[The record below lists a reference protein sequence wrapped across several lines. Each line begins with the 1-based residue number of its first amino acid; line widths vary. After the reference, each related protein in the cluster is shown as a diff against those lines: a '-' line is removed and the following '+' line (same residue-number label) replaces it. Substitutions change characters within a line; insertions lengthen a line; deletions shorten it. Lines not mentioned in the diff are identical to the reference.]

1 MNALRIV
8 ALIAAFILG
17 VAAIF
22 RGERNKRDRYRQD
35 STEREEDSEETKA
48 KVEKVVDETFNAMEK
63 GREKLET
70 AFVDIKGKIRNT
82 KDSQTGQEFL
92 YSLLELGL

>member
-8 ALIAAFILG
+8 ALIAAFFLG

-22 RGERNKRDRYRQD
+22 RDEKNKRERYRQD
-35 STEREEDSEETKA
+35 STEREKDSEETKA
-48 KVEKVVDETFNAMEK
+48 KVEKVFDETFNAMEK

-82 KDSQTGQEFL
+82 KDSE
-92 YSLLELGL
+92 

>member
-8 ALIAAFILG
+8 ALIAAFFLG

-22 RGERNKRDRYRQD
+22 RGEKNKRERYRHD
-35 STEREEDSEETKA
+35 STESEEDSEETKA
-48 KVEKVVDETFNAMEK
+48 KVEKVVDEPFNAMEK

-82 KDSQTGQEFL
+82 KDSE
-92 YSLLELGL
+92 

>member
-8 ALIAAFILG
+8 ALIAAFFLG

-22 RGERNKRDRYRQD
+22 RGEKNKRERYRQG
-35 STEREEDSEETKA
+35 STEMEEDSEETKA
-48 KVEKVVDETFNAMEK
+48 KVEKVFDETFNAMEK

-82 KDSQTGQEFL
+82 KDSE
-92 YSLLELGL
+92 

>member
-8 ALIAAFILG
+8 ALIAAFFLG

-70 AFVDIKGKIRNT
+70 AFVHIKGKIRNT
-82 KDSQTGQEFL
+82 KDSE
-92 YSLLELGL
+92 

>member
-8 ALIAAFILG
+8 TLIAAFFLG

-22 RGERNKRDRYRQD
+22 RGEKNKRERYRQD

-48 KVEKVVDETFNAMEK
+48 KVEKVFFFSFNAMEK

-82 KDSQTGQEFL
+82 KDNE
-92 YSLLELGL
+92 

>member
-8 ALIAAFILG
+8 ALIAAFFLG

-48 KVEKVVDETFNAMEK
+48 KVEKVVEEAVNAREK
-63 GREKLET
+63 GREKLEK
-70 AFVDIKGKIRNT
+70 AFVDMKGKNRKT
-82 KDSQTGQEFL
+82 KDNE
-92 YSLLELGL
+92 

>member
-8 ALIAAFILG
+8 ASIAAFFLG
-17 VAAIF
+17 VAANV
-22 RGERNKRDRYRQD
+22 RGEKNKRERYRQD

-82 KDSQTGQEFL
+82 KNSE
-92 YSLLELGL
+92 